1 MSVVEQSLRS
11 GGVQVIAIANPPV
24 NALSQAVRQG
34 LVEAVT
40 AAQKNPD
47 VRAIVVTGNG
57 ALFSGGA
64 DISEFGKP
72 LPSPDLNDVI
82 AALENSAKP
91 TVAAIH
97 GRALGGGLEVALGC
111 HYRVIAAT
119 GEVGLPEVK
128 LGLLPGAGGTQRL
141 PRLVGVEAAV
151 GIITTGRFVKAKEAL
166 SLGIVDE
173 IADGDVVAHAVTA
186 AAKLADG
193 GKVRRTRDI
202 APAKADA
209 ETLAKLRADVTKAA
223 RGLEAPVL
231 GLEAVEASLTKPFD
245 DGLKNERALFDKAM
259 HSPQGRAQIHAFF
272 AERAASKVVGL
283 PKDTKERPVKT
294 VGVIG
299 AGTMGGGISM
309 ALANAGIPVTLV
321 EANQKGLDAG
331 LEKIKANYASTVA
344 KGRLSQADMDKRMA
358 LISPTLDL
366 NALATVDMVVEAVFE
381 EMSIKREIFQKL
393 DKIAKPGAVLA
404 TNTSALDINVIAN
417 ETKRPE
423 DVIGM
428 HFFSPA
434 NIMRLVEVVRGA
446 KTAPDIIVTAL
457 KVSRTIGKLPVLVNV
472 CDGFV
477 GNRMYYCYLREAEFL
492 IEEGASPE
500 QVDKAFAKFGF
511 AMGPVGVIDLAGI
524 DIMWRRINGQK
535 AEGLLAKGVR
545 HPQMCFELAERG
557 RYGQKT
563 NAGFFKY
570 EAGNRKPINDPMVED
585 LAKQI
590 AARDGITRRTI
601 SDDEILERCLYTMVN
616 EGARILEE
624 GVAQRPGDIDI
635 IYIHGY
641 GFPVGKGGPM
651 QWADEIGLKTV
662 LDGIKKYQPVDKT
675 WWTPAPL
682 LVRLA
687 EAGST
692 FREEFEKRGT

>member
-1 MSVVEQSLRS
+1 MSCVEQSLRS
-11 GGVQVIAIANPPV
+11 GGVLVVSIANPPV

-34 LVEAVT
+34 LVDAM
-40 AAQKNPD
+40 AAAAKNAD
-47 VRAIVVTGNG
+47 VRAVVVTGGG

-72 LPSPDLNDVI
+72 LPSPDLNEVI

-97 GRALGGGLEVALGC
+97 GRALGGGLEVCLGAQ
-111 HYRVIAAT
+111 YRVIAAK

-128 LGLLPGAGGTQRL
+128 LGLIPGAGGTQRL
-141 PRLVGVEAAV
+141 PRLIGVEASAGMV
-151 GIITTGRFVKAKEAL
+151 TTGRFVKAKEAL

-173 IADGDVVAHAVTA
+173 VAEGDVVEQAVA
-186 AAKLADG
+186 VAVKLADA
-193 GKVRRTRDI
+193 GKARRTRELP
-202 APAKADA
+202 APKIEADA
-209 ETLAKLRADVTKAA
+209 LAKLRADVSKAA
-223 RGLEAPVL
+223 RGLEAPL
-231 GLEAVEASLTKPFD
+231 LCLEAVEAATSKAFD
-245 DGLKNERALFDKAM
+245 EGLKYERELFNKAM
-259 HSPQGRAQIHAFF
+259 NSPQGRAQIHAFF
-272 AERAASKVVGL
+272 AERAVSKVVGL
-283 PKDTKERPVKT
+283 PKDTKERVIKT

-309 ALANAGIPVTLV
+309 ALVNAGFAVTLV
-321 EANQKGLDAG
+321 EANQQGLDAG
-331 LEKIKANYASTVA
+331 LEKIKANYAATVA
-344 KGRLSQADMDKRMA
+344 KGRLAQADMDKRMA

-366 NALATVDMVVEAVFE
+366 NALADVDMIIEAVFE

-404 TNTSALDINVIAN
+404 TNTSALDINIIAA
-417 ETKRPE
+417 ETKRPA

-434 NIMRLVEVVRGA
+434 NVMRLVEVVRGA
-446 KTAPDIIVTAL
+446 KTAPDVIVTAL
-457 KVSRTIGKLPVLVNV
+457 KVSRAIGKIPVLVNV

-500 QVDKAFAKFGF
+500 QVDKAFAALGF

-535 AEGLLAKGVR
+535 AEGLLEKGVR
-545 HPQMCFELAERG
+545 HPQMCFELAERK

-570 EAGNRKPINDPMVED
+570 EPGNRKPINDPMVED
-585 LAKQI
+585 LAKEI
-590 AARDGITRRTI
+590 AARQGITRRGI
-601 SDDEILERCLYTMVN
+601 SDQEIIERCLYTMVN

-635 IYIHGY
+635 IYMHGY

-662 LDGIKKYQPVDKT
+662 LDGIKKYAHVDAK
-675 WWTPAPL
+675 WWTPAPM

-692 FREEFEKRGT
+692 FRAEYEKRGA